1 MAAASSRSWRWLNV
15 FDEVRSLVR
24 PSGSGPSAD
33 DDTAVKVDSSELTQH
48 DRTMALAPDQVR
60 TRLEMAQRLETLGR
74 LAGSIA
80 HEFHNMLTVIIG
92 YTEML
97 SESLDAQDHMRRRLI
112 QEIQQAAGQ
121 GSVLTE
127 QLLTFGRRPQ
137 AVAQPLDVNVV
148 IANLD
153 RVLRRLLGRRI
164 GVQFHLGERLP
175 LIEADTGEIQQ
186 VIMNLVLNA
195 RDAME
200 AGEIHVETAHLT
212 HDPQRGGPCVRLT
225 VADTGR
231 GMDED
236 VRRHLFDPFF
246 TTKPAGQG
254 TGLGLAI
261 VHDIVHSLGGHI
273 AVASAPAAGSRF
285 DVYLPAKVESASQ
298 S

>member
-1 MAAASSRSWRWLNV
+1 
-15 FDEVRSLVR
+15 
-24 PSGSGPSAD
+24 
-33 DDTAVKVDSSELTQH
+33 
-48 DRTMALAPDQVR
+48 
-60 TRLEMAQRLETLGR
+60 MAQRLETLGR
-74 LAGSIA
+74 LAGSVA
-80 HEFHNMLTVIIG
+80 HEFHNLLTVVIG

-121 GSVLTE
+121 GAVLTE
-127 QLLTFGRRPQ
+127 QLLAFGRRPQ
-137 AVAQPLDVNVV
+137 NVPQPLDLNVV
-148 IANLD
+148 SANLD
-153 RVLRRLLGRRI
+153 RILRRLLGRRI
-164 GVQFHLGERLP
+164 GVQFHLAERLP
-175 LIEADTGEIQQ
+175 LIEADTGQIQQ

-212 HDPQRGGPCVRLT
+212 HDPDTGDPCVRLT
-225 VADTGR
+225 VADTGH

-261 VHDIVHSLGGHI
+261 VHDIVQSLGGHI
-273 AVASAPAAGSRF
+273 GVASAPAAGSRF
-285 DVYLPAKVESASQ
+285 DVYLPVRTSASY

>member
-1 MAAASSRSWRWLNV
+1 MAAASSRSWRWMNV
-15 FDEVRSLVR
+15 FDEVRSLIR
-24 PSGSGPSAD
+24 PSESGSSAD
-33 DDTAVKVDSSELTQH
+33 DDTAVKLGSSELTQH
-48 DRTMALAPDQVR
+48 DRSMAPLTPDQVR
-60 TRLEMAQRLETLGR
+60 ARLEMAQRLETLGR

-80 HEFHNMLTVIIG
+80 HEFHNLLTVIMG

-121 GSVLTE
+121 GGVLTE
-127 QLLTFGRRPQ
+127 QLLTFGRRSQTVPQ
-137 AVAQPLDVNVV
+137 SLDINVV

-153 RVLRRLLGRRI
+153 RILRRLLGRRI
-164 GVQFHLGERLP
+164 GVQFHLADRLP
-175 LIEADTGEIQQ
+175 PIEADTGQIQQ

-212 HDPQRGGPCVRLT
+212 HDPERGGPCVRLT
-225 VADTGR
+225 VADTGH

-236 VRRHLFDPFF
+236 VRRHLFEPFF

-261 VHDIVHSLGGHI
+261 VHDIVQSLGGHI
-273 AVASAPAAGSRF
+273 AVVSAPAAGSRF
-285 DVYLPAKVESASQ
+285 DVYFPVRAKSGS
-298 S
+298 